1 MSYQTLCNS
10 LTLNDS
16 VFYKRIS
23 DKLEFYSYGCYD
35 SRWDLETI
43 TEQINLESLKENIII
58 IDVCAA
64 IDVQEEISKS
74 VVDKISK
81 IYPNKKIIIT
91 GCGITYDRD
100 FYSKY
105 GITLDNRQKFDLSN
119 YPFESIKRDI
129 FKIAHFNGAIKIQD
143 GCFNKCAYCA
153 IKNFRCHYT
162 YSEEEIFKQVKASI
176 DNGIND
182 ILLFGTE
189 ICEWHQNNKDLVDL
203 CKDLIDHFPQIKI
216 RLDSINPGFRRIF
229 DLIELIK
236 IEPRMKKDIDLSVQ
250 SCSDKILKSIN
261 RFYNVNKLFEINKRI
276 DNSIY
281 VAYQLITGLPGE
293 TEDIFLESLDNL
305 KKINPSLVTVCTFSE
320 RKDTQ
325 LYNAKNAISKDV
337 AEQRK
342 AIIQNIFAAK
352 EKGTYLEFAKYKPC
366 KYKKGKIFEVDLYS
380 LEELIKLWNLLEKNN
395 SSKYI
400 TVFTD
405 FKQLENQED
414 FALNVKLLLITFG
427 VKVITRIKLDD
438 YLIRQFDIIN
448 FAVETPTYLEI
459 DFEKLETITKEEIIN
474 LANIILEYSLDNI
487 EEVVIRLIR
496 SKNSNLARAI
506 IEEFNLDL

>member
-23 DKLEFYSYGCYD
+23 DKLEFYSYGCHD

-43 TEQINLESLKENIII
+43 TGQINLNSLEEDIVI

-64 IDVQEEISKS
+64 VDVQEEISKS

-81 IYPNKKIIIT
+81 IYPDKKIIIT
-91 GCGITYDRD
+91 GCGITYNRD

-105 GITLDNRQKFDLSN
+105 GMTLDNHQKFDLSN
-119 YPFESIKRDI
+119 YPFKSIERDI
-129 FKIAHFNGAIKIQD
+129 FKITHSHGAIKIQD
-143 GCFNKCAYCA
+143 GCFNKCTYCA

-162 YSEEEIFKQVKASI
+162 YSEEEIFKQVETSI

-189 ICEWHQNNKDLVDL
+189 ICEWHHNNKDLVNL
-203 CKDLIDHFPQIKI
+203 CKDLIERFPQITI
-216 RLDSINPGFRRIF
+216 RLDSINPGFGRIF

-236 IEPRMKKDIDLSVQ
+236 SEPRMKKDIDLSVQ
-250 SCSDKILKSIN
+250 SCSNKILKSIN

-293 TEDIFLESLDNL
+293 TENIFLESLSNL
-305 KKINPSLVTVCTFSE
+305 KKINPSLVTVCAFSE
-320 RKDTQ
+320 RKNTQ
-325 LYNAKNAISKDV
+325 LYNAKNAIPKDI

-342 AIIQNIFAAK
+342 TIIQNTFAAK
-352 EKGTYLEFAKYKPC
+352 DKGIYLEFAKYKPYD
-366 KYKKGKIFEVDLYS
+366 YKKV
-380 LEELIKLWNLLEKNN
+380 
-395 SSKYI
+395 
-400 TVFTD
+400 
-405 FKQLENQED
+405 
-414 FALNVKLLLITFG
+414 
-427 VKVITRIKLDD
+427 
-438 YLIRQFDIIN
+438 
-448 FAVETPTYLEI
+448 
-459 DFEKLETITKEEIIN
+459 
-474 LANIILEYSLDNI
+474 
-487 EEVVIRLIR
+487 
-496 SKNSNLARAI
+496 
-506 IEEFNLDL
+506 